1 MSEFIVKTAA
11 TWRATHEELPEI
23 GKTVEV
29 LATMITEASLVS
41 TEPKQ
46 MWNQDQDLADAQIE
60 VKLWRYVDDAKAEV

>member
-1 MSEFIVKTAA
+1 MSEFLVKTA
-11 TWRATHEELPEI
+11 TWRATPEELPEI